1 MQWMTPMQFAPA
13 ASLADQL
20 KQFGKTAAPLA
31 KAAGAPAVPP
41 TAGAPL
47 NISPQATNAGTNAT
61 PPAGMGIMSLLQGMK
76 PQGILSMLQQMSAGG
91 RAGLPGSA
99 ALDGAGM
106 LSPQPPVS
114 ASGMPLSLIPGA

>member
-31 KAAGAPAVPP
+31 KAAGAPAAPP
-41 TAGAPL
+41 TAGTPL
-47 NISPQATNAGTNAT
+47 NISPQATNAGTNVA
-61 PPAGMGIMSLLQGMK
+61 PSAGMGILGLMQGMK
-76 PQGILSMLQQMSAGG
+76 PQSILSMLQQMSAGG
-91 RAGLPGSA
+91 QPGLPGSA
-99 ALDGAGM
+99 ALDNAGM
-106 LSPQPPVS
+106 LS